1 MGHSK
6 SSANRKGQSIKTC
19 IKKLKFVIKTACYW
33 HKNRQV
39 DQCNQIEDTDVNL
52 HSYELPIS
60 DKKAN
65 IQQKK
70 ESSLNKI
77 LLFEL

>member
-1 MGHSK
+1 MGHNK
-6 SSANRKGQSIKTC
+6 SSAKRKGQSTKTC
-19 IKKLKFVIKTACYW
+19 IKKLKFVIKTVCYW

-52 HSYELPIS
+52 HTYEHLIS
-60 DKKAN
+60 DKEAN

-70 ESSLNKI
+70 ESRLNKI